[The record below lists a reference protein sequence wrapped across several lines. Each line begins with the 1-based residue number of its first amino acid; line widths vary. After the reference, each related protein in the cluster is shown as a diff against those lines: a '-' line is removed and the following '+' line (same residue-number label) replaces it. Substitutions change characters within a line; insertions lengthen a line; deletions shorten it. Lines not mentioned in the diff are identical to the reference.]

1 MKLTTLEAFCQS
13 LGVFVQVVP
22 KGTKIIPPSQ
32 NVPQFGH
39 DPKLRSQKQSLGYL
53 FEMSDGQVEY
63 EEGAIVEQDEFP
75 TCWE

>member
-1 MKLTTLEAFCQS
+1 MELETLEAFCQS

-32 NVPQFGH
+32 NKLRFGH
-39 DPKLRSQKQSLGYL
+39 DPSLQKQKQTLGYL
-53 FEMSDGQVEY
+53 FEMSDREVEY
-63 EEGAIVEQDEFP
+63 ELGAIVEEEE